1 MKRSSEVED
10 RGSQKAPGKAETIGK
25 LNGEK
30 QNYVQKFLGMEV
42 RGVIISHLPKI
53 IQKCL
58 KNKKHHRRLKVLP
71 ISERALD
78 MVLPG
83 LKGESE

>member
-1 MKRSSEVED
+1 MRANIAVGMNSISYVED
-10 RGSQKAPGKAETIGK
+10 IGSQKAPGKAGIIVK
-25 LNGEK
+25 PNGEK

-58 KNKKHHRRLKVLP
+58 KNK
-71 ISERALD
+71 
-78 MVLPG
+78 
-83 LKGESE
+83 